1 MLLVASLK
9 GFRSYLEGTT
19 LVDMLDPKATNA
31 KKALVMITIL
41 TSVNKHNY
49 AFI

>member
-9 GFRSYLEGTT
+9 GFCSYLEGTT
-19 LVDMLDPKATNA
+19 LVDMLDSKATNA
-31 KKALVMITIL
+31 KKVLVIIMILI
-41 TSVNKHNY
+41 SINKHNY